1 MNNVTIK
8 IDSKTVKGLMEAY
21 VNQAM
26 LHAKARAKATSI
38 NSSFAPNAEAGQPSM
53 EISVT
58 FDVIQIDG

>member
-8 IDSKTVKGLMEAY
+8 IDSKTVKGLVEAY
-21 VNQAM
+21 VNQTM
-26 LHAKARAKATSI
+26 LHPKARAKASSI
-38 NSSFAPNAEAGQPSM
+38 NSSFTSTAEAGQPSM